1 MDFVYICVLI
11 QINNNVV
18 ITISTQMKQHLI
30 KFSLLILCLLGAPY
44 FSYSFSFYGNM
55 LPVTMNS
62 GLNNNTI
69 YDIHN
74 GKRGFVWFATDMGL
88 SRYDGFRLLNYPLTS
103 RYDSSSQPVLDAVY
117 SISEDTDGLLYLR
130 LLRGIVCF
138 DTNKEVYLSVNFDS
152 SFDTKSITSLYIVS
166 KDFVCVGTSSGLYIG
181 KAVRSEN
188 EGEECITF
196 TLSVEPVVK
205 GNISKLCGIGS
216 ETLFVSVDNSKVAIY
231 DVISGKVEMLKAEYS
246 KITTLYQH
254 GDYLWICSSRAN
266 IECYDLKQQTFHTL
280 HEAGGYSPLQDTYVT
295 DVICLDENTYYVAAW
310 TGLFRLEFD
319 SKDLTKSAYRMD
331 YVEQPY
337 NFKVAKKVTSLLW
350 DDSQRMLWIG
360 TFGGGALKVDFTKDA
375 CNRLQQRFNA
385 DVTAIEEDMKGCVWI
400 ATNKGQV
407 WRSTSTVLSENTSF
421 VPWTKG
427 IKVNENYR
435 IYKDRNGCLWLGDE
449 HAGVLYIDPVTEKV
463 ESYKLAPA
471 GRTNFSASIR
481 QFCLDSR
488 NRLWI
493 ATAEGLILF
502 DSKGNTSRLVQLE
515 DKGVKVKDVR
525 AVAEDK
531 EGNIWVGTNLGLKRI
546 DVQGTDITL
555 FGSYERDAGLN
566 VSPVNFIYVN
576 SYNQI
581 FASYSD
587 KIFRIDGREKDKVE
601 SVFTLMNGLSS
612 GHIFCMVDDQNG
624 NTWLGSNSGIMTIRN
639 DRTTFYDYA
648 LFGDCDKVCRLR
660 DGRLLWGNSGELI
673 YFDPLMAKSTRNKS
687 RLVVSELWV
696 NGESVPVGEKRNG
709 QILLTTSPNLQQK
722 FVFDADNNDFTF
734 YFSDLQFGMMQR
746 KIAYRLLPDEAWKIG
761 TLENGISYRHL
772 PVGDYTL
779 QVKLIYPD
787 ASEGEMVEMSIR
799 VNTHWWKTGWA
810 YLGYMALFLGI
821 LFIVYYYM
829 ERKGK
834 KREMHKAREMELK
847 ETLSLAKMKQEQK
860 QEIEA
865 MRNQL
870 LTLFVQELRT
880 PLSLIIAPLKEMSQ
894 ENDLSARI
902 LSKVRVAY
910 RNSLG
915 MLDACNQLLA
925 IYTQRPLAEKLEVS
939 RNTADKILDKVVF
952 AVSELVRMN
961 QIDFHYDKKT
971 KKELEIWVDS
981 NRIRFVLHNLLSN
994 AFNHVRL
1001 SGSVHLSMQE
1011 TVNNGVAYCTI
1022 TVSDS
1027 GKSQVKEVRQTVDEE
1042 LQTDLTGIELGYDV
1056 MEQVILFHH
1065 GSISLN
1071 SEEGTG
1077 TEVTVNIP
1085 IGKEVLEND
1094 PNILFVEEDEP
1105 EEVEEAVVPVVEA
1118 EVPREV
1124 PRPEETVVHIPVETP
1139 AVARAKKNLLIVEDH
1154 KDIRLYLKVLF
1165 GKDYNIIMA
1174 TNGQEGVD
1182 MAIKEQP
1189 DLILCDVM
1197 MPVKDGFECCKEV
1210 KEGLDTCHIPFIML
1224 TAKVEDE
1231 DIVRGLELGADDYI
1245 LKPFTPSILKAKV
1258 RNLINGRVNLKQM
1271 YTKLLVLPEHGNSET
1286 DEGTEEVKMEDPF
1299 IASLVKIIEENIREA
1314 DFNVKRLASDMN
1326 MSQPTLY
1333 RKVKQSTDLTIIELI
1348 RGVRMK
1354 KAAGL
1359 LKQKVYA
1366 VQEVAEMVGYND
1378 IPTFR
1383 KHFVDTFGSTPST
1396 YANSTDN
1403 S

>member
-1 MDFVYICVLI
+1 
-11 QINNNVV
+11 
-18 ITISTQMKQHLI
+18 
-30 KFSLLILCLLGAPY
+30 
-44 FSYSFSFYGNM
+44 
-55 LPVTMNS
+55 
-62 GLNNNTI
+62 
-69 YDIHN
+69 
-74 GKRGFVWFATDMGL
+74 MG
-88 SRYDGFRLLNYPLTS
+88 
-103 RYDSSSQPVLDAVY
+103 
-117 SISEDTDGLLYLR
+117 
-130 LLRGIVCF
+130 
-138 DTNKEVYLSVNFDS
+138 
-152 SFDTKSITSLYIVS
+152 
-166 KDFVCVGTSSGLYIG
+166 
-181 KAVRSEN
+181 
-188 EGEECITF
+188 
-196 TLSVEPVVK
+196 
-205 GNISKLCGIGS
+205 
-216 ETLFVSVDNSKVAIY
+216 
-231 DVISGKVEMLKAEYS
+231 
-246 KITTLYQH
+246 
-254 GDYLWICSSRAN
+254 
-266 IECYDLKQQTFHTL
+266 
-280 HEAGGYSPLQDTYVT
+280 
-295 DVICLDENTYYVAAW
+295 
-310 TGLFRLEFD
+310 
-319 SKDLTKSAYRMD
+319 
-331 YVEQPY
+331 
-337 NFKVAKKVTSLLW
+337 
-350 DDSQRMLWIG
+350 
-360 TFGGGALKVDFTKDA
+360 
-375 CNRLQQRFNA
+375 
-385 DVTAIEEDMKGCVWI
+385 
-400 ATNKGQV
+400 
-407 WRSTSTVLSENTSF
+407 
-421 VPWTKG
+421 
-427 IKVNENYR
+427 
-435 IYKDRNGCLWLGDE
+435 
-449 HAGVLYIDPVTEKV
+449 
-463 ESYKLAPA
+463 
-471 GRTNFSASIR
+471 
-481 QFCLDSR
+481 
-488 NRLWI
+488 
-493 ATAEGLILF
+493 
-502 DSKGNTSRLVQLE
+502 
-515 DKGVKVKDVR
+515 
-525 AVAEDK
+525 
-531 EGNIWVGTNLGLKRI
+531 GTNLGLKRI

-555 FGSYERDAGLN
+555 LGNYERDTGLN

-660 DGRLLWGNSGELI
+660 DGRLLWSNSGELI
-673 YFDPLMAKSTRNKS
+673 YFDSLKAKSPRNKS

-696 NGESVPVGEKRNG
+696 NGESVSVGAKKNG

-787 ASEGEMVEMSIR
+787 ASEGEMIEMSIR

-810 YLGYMALFLGI
+810 YLGYMALFFGI

-847 ETLSLAKMKQEQK
+847 ETLNLAKMKQEQK

-894 ENDLSARI
+894 ENDLSARL

-939 RNTADKILDKVVF
+939 RNTADKIMDKVVF

-961 QIDFHYDKKT
+961 QIDFHYEKKT

-1001 SGSVHLSMQE
+1001 SGSVHLSIQE
-1011 TVNNGVAYCTI
+1011 TVNDGVAYCTI

-1042 LQTDLTGIELGYDV
+1042 LQTDLAGIELGYDI

-1105 EEVEEAVVPVVEA
+1105 EEVVEAVVPVVEA

-1124 PRPEETVVHIPVETP
+1124 PRPEETVVHIPVETS

-1333 RKVKQSTDLTIIELI
+1333 RKVKQSTDFTIIELI